1 MKLLNKNKINWTL
14 LSKYLTGES
23 SADENKKIEEWINA
37 SGKNKTLYDS
47 IQSDWE
53 KINEI
58 EKMKK
63 VDVNKA
69 WYNVKNRILEDEPDL
84 DVITELKPAVSGNY
98 LYKAMRVAASIILLV
113 GISFGAYKIYFESP
127 FIKRQN
133 TIARSGS
140 ENTSIIVLPDQ
151 SKVFL
156 NSNTYIKYPD
166 KFGAGSREVYL
177 KGEAYFE
184 VAHNKDM
191 PFIVN
196 TSKATVKV
204 LGTAFNVNTQLSG
217 KEIEVFVESGK
228 VQLNQKSRDEGNIL
242 IEPGFIGVLS
252 KNTLDR
258 SKNDDIN
265 YLAWK
270 TRYLVFRETKL
281 EAVAKKLEN
290 IYNTRIIFED
300 VETAD
305 CRLTTTFNN
314 QSLDSILEVIKETFN
329 LQDIVKTR
337 KGITI
342 VGRGC

>member
-1 MKLLNKNKINWTL
+1 MILLNKNKINWTL
-14 LSKYLTGES
+14 LSKYLTGECS
-23 SADENKKIEEWINA
+23 SDENKRIEEWINA
-37 SGKNKTLYDS
+37 SGKNKALYES

-53 KINEI
+53 KINET

-69 WYNVKNRILEDEPDL
+69 WYNLKNRILENEPDL
-84 DVITELKPAVSGNY
+84 DVIAGLKPGISRNY
-98 LYKAMRVAASIILLV
+98 LYKAMRLAASIILLV
-113 GISFGAYKIYFESP
+113 GISFGAYKVYFESP

-133 TIARSGS
+133 TITRSGS
-140 ENTSIIVLPDQ
+140 DNTSIIILPDK

-156 NSNTYIKYPD
+156 NSNTYIKYTD
-166 KFGAGSREVYL
+166 KFGAGRREVYL

-184 VAHNKDM
+184 IAHNEDM

-196 TSKATVKV
+196 TNKATVKV
-204 LGTAFNVNTQLSG
+204 LGTAFNVNTQLSD

-228 VQLNQKSRDEGNIL
+228 VQLNQKSRDENNLL
-242 IEPGFIGVLS
+242 IEPGFIGILS
-252 KNTLDR
+252 KNTLNK

-281 EAVAKKLEN
+281 ETVAKKLESV
-290 IYNTRIIFED
+290 YNTHIIFENA
-300 VETAD
+300 ETAN

-314 QSLDSILEVIKETFN
+314 QSLDAILEVIKETFN
-329 LQDIVKTR
+329 LQDIVKSR
-337 KGITI
+337 KGII
-342 VGRGC
+342 LVGRGC